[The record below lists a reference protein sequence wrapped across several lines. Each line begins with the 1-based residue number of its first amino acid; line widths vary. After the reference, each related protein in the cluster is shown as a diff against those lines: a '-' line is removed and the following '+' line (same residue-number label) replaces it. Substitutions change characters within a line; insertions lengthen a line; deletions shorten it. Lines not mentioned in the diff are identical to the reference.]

1 MTPKEKQM
9 QKDNEIKTDDELLMQ
24 FFDAARQDIPDN
36 GFTRQVMRS
45 LPRRAQRMNRIWTLT
60 CVAIGAAILLLF
72 DGLGELREVAG
83 KVVGDVMGYL
93 TLIGS
98 TGVAPSVVLGSA
110 AVLCL
115 VWLYNVLSIQR

>member
-1 MTPKEKQM
+1 M
-9 QKDNEIKTDDELLMQ
+9 NCGCS
-24 FFDAARQDIPDN
+24 FSRQ
-36 GFTRQVMRS
+36 GMRS

-83 KVVGDVMGYL
+83 KVVGDVLGYFS
-93 TLIGS
+93 LIGS
-98 TGVAPSVVLGSA
+98 TGIAPSVVLGSA
-110 AVLCL
+110 AVLGL